1 MGHAR
6 ADRTAQSVFLSL
18 PASAHFMTEEEES
31 QSTETT
37 LAEIGEIGVGTGDGG
52 RRRHNQSEI
61 CGRHHHLL
69 G

>member
-37 LAEIGEIGVGTGDGG
+37 LAEIGEIGVGTGEEEGERG
-52 RRRHNQSEI
+52 AAS
-61 CGRHHHLL
+61 
-69 G
+69 